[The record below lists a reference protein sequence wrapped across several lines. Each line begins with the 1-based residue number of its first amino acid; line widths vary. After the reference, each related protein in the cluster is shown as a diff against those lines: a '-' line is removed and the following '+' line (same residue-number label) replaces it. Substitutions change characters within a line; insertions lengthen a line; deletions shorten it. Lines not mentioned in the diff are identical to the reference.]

1 MSLKD
6 RNEKEIYREEQW
18 REEQYR
24 KIESHLLLDD
34 RPSEYLEKIGET
46 EEFNYFPF
54 DLLKR
59 MKQTKQSPKYHPEG
73 SVWIHTMMVV
83 DEAAKR
89 REQSQNPQVFM
100 WAALLHDIGKPSVTR
115 FRNGK
120 ITSYNHD
127 REGAELAREFL
138 LVFTEDEAFIDAVC
152 GLVRYHMQILFVTKG
167 TARAQLKEM
176 KRSVDIR
183 EAALLGLCDRLGRAG
198 VDVEKEKESV
208 MAFLQLCGV
217 PGKDFDFI

>member
-6 RNEKEIYREEQW
+6 RNEKEIYREEQC

-46 EEFNYFPF
+46 EEFNHFPF

-115 FRNGK
+115 SRNGK